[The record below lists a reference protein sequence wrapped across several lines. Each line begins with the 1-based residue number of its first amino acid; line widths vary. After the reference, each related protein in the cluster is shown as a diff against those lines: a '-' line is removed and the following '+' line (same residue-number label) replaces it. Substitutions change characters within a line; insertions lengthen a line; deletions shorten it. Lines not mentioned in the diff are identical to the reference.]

1 MEGRNK
7 DGGPYLWV
15 LQTQPASVRNIL
27 TSSAFCLEEETLDN
41 RNSVFLIN
49 PDNRQLI
56 DALQLESDISDV
68 RMFLTGSSRV
78 GA

>member
-7 DGGPYLWV
+7 DGCPNLWV

-27 TSSAFCLEEETLDN
+27 TQSACCLEEETLDN

-56 DALQLESDISDV
+56 DALQ
-68 RMFLTGSSRV
+68 
-78 GA
+78 